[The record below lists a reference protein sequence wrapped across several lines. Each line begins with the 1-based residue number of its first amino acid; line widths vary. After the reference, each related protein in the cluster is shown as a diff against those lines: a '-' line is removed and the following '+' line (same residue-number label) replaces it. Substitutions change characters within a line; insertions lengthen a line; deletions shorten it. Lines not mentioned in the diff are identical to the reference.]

1 MAPVFPPGVNALM
14 RWSIVGGAVAV
25 LAVAGL
31 ASALYW
37 SPMVTDENVAKSQP
51 VPFSHQRHV
60 SSNGLDCRY
69 CHTTVETSSF
79 AGIPPTETCM
89 TCHSVI
95 LNDQAMFKP
104 VLESWETGKSI
115 EWTRL
120 NDMPDFVYF
129 NHSIHVNKGIG
140 CNHCHSN
147 GTAKIEEMRLTVKAQ
162 SFHMSWCLDCHKD
175 PSQFIRPKSEVF
187 NMAWEPGSDDAKKSY
202 TAMDKALGLEEGTTG
217 QHELGA
223 KLVKE
228 YNVEVEQLTNCS
240 ICHR

>member
-1 MAPVFPPGVNALM
+1 VAPVFPPGANALV
-14 RWSIVGGAVAV
+14 RWSMLGGGALAFAV
-25 LAVAGL
+25 VSM

-37 SPMVTDENVAKSQP
+37 SPVTTNVNVAKEQP

-60 SSNGLDCRY
+60 QGNGLDCRY

-89 TCHSVI
+89 TCHSQI
-95 LNDQAMFKP
+95 LTDQPMFAPILK
-104 VLESWETGKSI
+104 SWQTGKSM

-129 NHSIHVNKGIG
+129 DHSIHINKGIG

-147 GTAKIEEMRLTVKAQ
+147 ETAKIEEMPLTVKAQ
-162 SFHMSWCLDCHKD
+162 SFRMSWCLDCHKD
-175 PSQFIRPKSEVF
+175 PSKYIRPKSEVF
-187 NMAWEPGSDDAKKSY
+187 NMAWEPGSRDAKS
-202 TAMDKALGLEEGTTG
+202 TLEQFGFDS
-217 QHELGA
+217 QHELGEH
-223 KLVKE
+223 LVE
-228 YNVEVEQLTNCS
+228 DYNVEVEQLTNCS

>member
-1 MAPVFPPGVNALM
+1 MAPVFPPGVNSLM
-14 RWSIVGGAVAV
+14 RWSIVGVVVTVFAVV
-25 LAVAGL
+25 SL

-37 SPMVTDENVAKSQP
+37 SPLVTDVNVAKSQP

-60 SSNGLDCRY
+60 SANGLDCRY

-95 LNDQAMFKP
+95 LNDQEMFKP
-104 VLESWETGKSI
+104 VVDSWETGKPI
-115 EWTRL
+115 QWTRL

-129 NHSIHVNKGIG
+129 NHSIHVNQGIG
-140 CNHCHSN
+140 CNQCHSN
-147 GTAKIEEMRLTVKAQ
+147 ETAKIEEMRLTVKAQ
-162 SFHMSWCLDCHKD
+162 TFHMSWCLDCHKD
-175 PSQFIRPKSEVF
+175 PAQYIRPKSEVF
-187 NMAWEPGSDDAKKSY
+187 NMAWEPGSKDAKISY
-202 TAMDKALGLEEGTTG
+202 EAFGVANQE
-217 QHELGA
+217 ELGA
-223 KLVKE
+223 QLVKE